1 MDVFKFK
8 FTNGVQLH
16 NINSPSPFI
25 ASNSQSL
32 QFSPFLSQASV
43 PETYVAGGY
52 PRPAEGFVE
61 VMCIDSVG
69 MAANNVTYS
78 TESNPGPFQLSAT
91 TGMLS
96 VTADLD
102 YETTTFY
109 NFTVICTNITN
120 PNIIGLGMVQI
131 DVLPVNE
138 FDPVLSRSSLLT
150 ILFENVPVGTVIAST
165 EPGSLLQ
172 YIVTDGD
179 DGPDGNIT
187 FTLSEGSQDNTEN
200 SRFFEL
206 DFITGSLVLRQRL
219 DIDNIPN
226 AFDRVALRITACD
239 VYPPG
244 EQCPNLLVSLI
255 VFSANDNSPQFSAE
269 SYEVSY
275 PESIPVG
282 TLIITAI
289 CTDNDRGAGE
299 FSGIEIYRPTS
310 ELWQLPNSQNGTV
323 FLNKSLD
330 YERVQMHEF
339 TLCCV
344 DTGGR
349 EAFAIVTV
357 NVLPM
362 NDNKPQ
368 FNQAGYEFVMNCIT
382 SVSVVGRV
390 KAIDLDL
397 GSGGTITYSMEGND
411 NFAIDANEGTI
422 FPYNYGSACE
432 GSYFNMTVVASDGV
446 FNDTAQVIITVSGP
460 LSIIEITAISLGG
473 LVVILFV
480 CACICCMWKYG
491 DLASS
496 RR

>member
-1 MDVFKFK
+1 MDVFKL
-8 FTNGVQLH
+8 NGVQLH

-138 FDPVLSRSSLLT
+138 FDPVPSSSSLLT

-200 SRFFEL
+200 ARFFEL
-206 DFITGSLVLRQRL
+206 DFVTGSLVLRQRL
-219 DIDNIPN
+219 DVDNIPN

-239 VYPPG
+239 VYPP
-244 EQCPNLLVSLI
+244 
-255 VFSANDNSPQFSAE
+255 
-269 SYEVSY
+269 
-275 PESIPVG
+275 
-282 TLIITAI
+282 
-289 CTDNDRGAGE
+289 
-299 FSGIEIYRPTS
+299 
-310 ELWQLPNSQNGTV
+310 
-323 FLNKSLD
+323 
-330 YERVQMHEF
+330 
-339 TLCCV
+339 
-344 DTGGR
+344 
-349 EAFAIVTV
+349 
-357 NVLPM
+357 
-362 NDNKPQ
+362 
-368 FNQAGYEFVMNCIT
+368 
-382 SVSVVGRV
+382 
-390 KAIDLDL
+390 
-397 GSGGTITYSMEGND
+397 
-411 NFAIDANEGTI
+411 
-422 FPYNYGSACE
+422 
-432 GSYFNMTVVASDGV
+432 
-446 FNDTAQVIITVSGP
+446 
-460 LSIIEITAISLGG
+460 
-473 LVVILFV
+473 
-480 CACICCMWKYG
+480 
-491 DLASS
+491 
-496 RR
+496 